1 MKTSQR
7 IKKAIISK
15 PRGKLIS
22 TTKLVKYGPRTSVD
36 KALSRLTKSGEI
48 TRVTRGIYVRPKEN
62 RFVGKTMP
70 SPIAVIKEIA
80 TNTGEIIQVNGA
92 EAARQFGFSTQVPA
106 QPTYLTTGRSR
117 NLTIGALE
125 IHLKHTS
132 NRKIPLP
139 GTKAGIAIAA
149 LWYLGK
155 NQVSTTSIH
164 KIKTKL
170 AASEFKKFVN
180 AKEKMPAWMANT
192 VLQFE
197 QEDENE

>member
-48 TRVTRGIYVRPKEN
+48 TRVTRGVYVRPKEN
-62 RFVGKTMP
+62 RFV
-70 SPIAVIKEIA
+70 
-80 TNTGEIIQVNGA
+80 
-92 EAARQFGFSTQVPA
+92 
-106 QPTYLTTGRSR
+106 
-117 NLTIGALE
+117 
-125 IHLKHTS
+125 
-132 NRKIPLP
+132 
-139 GTKAGIAIAA
+139 
-149 LWYLGK
+149 GK

-170 AASEFKKFVN
+170 AASEVKKFVN